1 MYRGGI
7 TLLNGEVTKAVTIV
21 EESVRQVH
29 GEESMEFKL
38 IESFIKTV
46 GNSIEENKQLKDEN
60 KYLYH
65 YGSKTDWNGDIKY
78 TNLSDLMRNIPRSN
92 CKAYYIVT
100 KWGRKQLVTNASS
113 AQIYME
119 QNGYIAKNK
128 VTKFYEITSKGLP
141 YIHSITKKGN
151 TITLTPIG
159 VKYFTDLFGHYPRTK
174 SRNLFSAVKSILNK

>member
-60 KYLYH
+60 KYF
-65 YGSKTDWNGDIKY
+65 
-78 TNLSDLMRNIPRSN
+78 
-92 CKAYYIVT
+92 
-100 KWGRKQLVTNASS
+100 
-113 AQIYME
+113 
-119 QNGYIAKNK
+119 KN
-128 VTKFYEITSKGLP
+128 V
-141 YIHSITKKGN
+141 
-151 TITLTPIG
+151 
-159 VKYFTDLFGHYPRTK
+159 
-174 SRNLFSAVKSILNK
+174 

>member
-1 MYRGGI
+1 
-7 TLLNGEVTKAVTIV
+7 
-21 EESVRQVH
+21 
-29 GEESMEFKL
+29 
-38 IESFIKTV
+38 
-46 GNSIEENKQLKDEN
+46 
-60 KYLYH
+60 
-65 YGSKTDWNGDIKY
+65 
-78 TNLSDLMRNIPRSN
+78 
-92 CKAYYIVT
+92 
-100 KWGRKQLVTNASS
+100 
-113 AQIYME
+113 ME